1 MKRWFPKKRNLLKDN
16 VKNSSN
22 HAKQVLQMNRSR
34 MSIIQPKV
42 CALAVMTKAPR
53 AGQVKTRLTPPFTA
67 DEAAALNICFLRD
80 TTRAISLA
88 AKAIAQGVAVYT
100 PADAAADY
108 DSILPFEFERIPQRG
123 ESLSERI
130 IFAMED
136 LFQLGFTSVC
146 LINSDSPTV
155 SEKVFTEAA
164 TVLAQPDDTLV
175 LGPSSDGGY
184 YLVGLNR
191 PHQVLFE
198 DIAWSTDR
206 VLQQTIERAQKI
218 NLKIHFLPS
227 WYDVDD
233 RKALR
238 RLCEE
243 LFAPH
248 EGAAAGYPAPAT
260 RKFLE
265 ALLAGE
271 GRERIWP
278 TDAPQ

>member
-1 MKRWFPKKRNLLKDN
+1 
-16 VKNSSN
+16 
-22 HAKQVLQMNRSR
+22 
-34 MSIIQPKV
+34 MSIIQRITATRRTTCTQPKG

-88 AKAIAQGVAVYT
+88 AKKIAQGVAVYT
-100 PADAAADY
+100 PADAAVEY
-108 DSILPFEFERIPQRG
+108 DGILPLEFELIPQRG

-130 IFAMED
+130 IFALED
-136 LFQLGFTSVC
+136 LFQMGFASIC

-155 SEKVFTEAA
+155 PEQVFTEAA
-164 TVLAQPDDTLV
+164 TILAQPEDTLV

-184 YLVGLNR
+184 YLVGLKR
-191 PHQVLFE
+191 LHRVLFE

-218 NLKIHFLPS
+218 NLKIHLLPS

-233 RKALR
+233 RKTLR

-248 EGAAAGYPAPAT
+248 EGTAAGFPAPAT

-278 TDAPQ
+278 TEEPQ